1 MTFKITAAALAL
13 ATALPTMT
21 FAQTD
26 NAQYAASIGVNAD
39 NYTLSELVELDKAL
53 RDNDREKANLVLS
66 EAGSEM
72 TYEQLQA
79 GMTANGMTMSDIEAP
94 EMEAAEVETYSGGKE
109 QIAAV
114 IGVDAEDFTLNE
126 LVGLKAAVDTGD
138 EDAAQAILDRAGV
151 EGTAASL
158 M

>member
-13 ATALPTMT
+13 ATALPTMA

-26 NAQYAASIGVNAD
+26 YGQYAASIGVNAD

-53 RDNDREKANLVLS
+53 RDNDREKANIVLS
-66 EAGSEM
+66 EAGSEL

-79 GMTANGMTMSDIEAP
+79 GMTENGMTMDDIEAP
-94 EMEAAEVETYSGGKE
+94 TVAAPEVDTYTGGKE

-114 IGVDAEDFTLNE
+114 IGVDPDDFTLTE
-126 LVGLKAAVDTGD
+126 LVGLKSAVDTGD
-138 EDAAQAILDRAGV
+138 EDAVQAILDKAGV
-151 EGTAASL
+151 ETTALSL